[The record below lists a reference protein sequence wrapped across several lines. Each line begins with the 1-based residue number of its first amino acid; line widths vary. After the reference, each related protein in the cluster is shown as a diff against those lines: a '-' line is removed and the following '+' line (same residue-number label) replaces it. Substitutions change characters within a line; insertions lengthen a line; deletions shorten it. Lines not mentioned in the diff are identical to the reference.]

1 MLSATPHPD
10 SVRGMTLIE
19 LAIALV
25 LVAILASLAV
35 PGWQAQVQR
44 TRRSD
49 AITALAQLQ
58 QAQERWRSQRP
69 TYAASLGQDGLAL
82 SAVSPASHYDLSTS
96 VSPDTAHRR
105 YRVTAVARGPQADD
119 RLCRWL
125 VLEIDAGQ
133 LHHRSG
139 PDGQTG
145 NLDAQN
151 RLCWKS

>member
-1 MLSATPHPD
+1 MLNTTPHPTA
-10 SVRGMTLIE
+10 SRGMTLVE

-49 AITALAQLQ
+49 AIVALAQLQ

-69 TYAASLGQDGLAL
+69 TYAAGLGPDGLAL
-82 SAVSPASHYDLSTS
+82 PAISPAGHYDLSTS
-96 VSPDTAHRR
+96 VAPDTAHHR
-105 YRVTAVARGPQADD
+105 YRVTAVARGPQTDD

-125 VLEIDAGQ
+125 VLDIGAGQ